1 MNAPKQV
8 VIVGGGF
15 AGLNAAKALRRERRV
30 QVTLIDRRNFHL
42 FQPLLYQVATGGLSP
57 ANISAPLRGILRRH
71 RNVRVILGSVVNI
84 DPGRR
89 KVSLR
94 NENGLDEFQYDWLVV
109 AAGATH
115 SYFGH
120 DEWREI
126 APGLKTVEDAT
137 QIRGKILAAFEAA
150 EKTLDLQKRQ
160 QLMTFVIVGAGPTG
174 VELAGAIAELAR
186 HTLRSDFRKINPAD
200 ARIILL
206 DAQDRV
212 LSSFPPELSVQ
223 AERSL
228 ARLGVVVQTAT
239 HVQQVAP
246 THVVISSG
254 SETSSIRAHTV
265 LWAAGVRAADLAK
278 HIVVATGAKSD
289 EAGRIYVDE
298 DLTIAGFPQIFVI
311 GDMCRFEHQTGSPLP
326 GVAPVAIQQGRY
338 VAKMIRRELNGDR
351 RTRSI
356 PRPAFFYRDRGNL
369 ATIGRRAAVAD
380 LGKLRFSGL
389 LACLLWGLVHIVQ
402 ITSHQNRLLVMM
414 QWAWNYF
421 TFNRSARLITDQS
434 SESAPARDESAGG
447 N

>member
-1 MNAPKQV
+1 MKAPKQV

-71 RNVRVILGSVVNI
+71 RNVRVILGSVVNV

-351 RTRSI
+351 RTRLI

-389 LACLLWGLVHIVQ
+389 LAWLLWGLVHIVQ

-421 TFNRSARLITDQS
+421 TFNRSARLITDQI
-434 SESAPARDESAGG
+434 SESALARDESAEG

>member
-71 RNVRVILGSVVNI
+71 RNVRVILGSVVNV

-186 HTLRSDFRKINPAD
+186 HTLRSDFREINPAD

-289 EAGRIYVDE
+289 EAGRVYVDE

-311 GDMCRFEHQTGSPLP
+311 GDMCRFEHQRGSPLP

-389 LACLLWGLVHIVQ
+389 LAWLLWGLVHIVQ

-421 TFNRSARLITDQS
+421 TFNRSARLITDQI
-434 SESAPARDESAGG
+434 SESALARDESAEG

>member
-71 RNVRVILGSVVNI
+71 RNVRVILGSVVNV

-186 HTLRSDFRKINPAD
+186 HTLRSDFREINPAD

-289 EAGRIYVDE
+289 EAGRVYVDE

-389 LACLLWGLVHIVQ
+389 LAWLLWGLVHIVQ

-421 TFNRSARLITDQS
+421 TFNRSARLITDQI
-434 SESAPARDESAGG
+434 SESALARDESAEG

>member
-150 EKTLDLQKRQ
+150 EKTLDLQKHQ

-186 HTLRSDFRKINPAD
+186 HTLRSDFREINPAD

-389 LACLLWGLVHIVQ
+389 LAWLLWGLVHIVQ

-421 TFNRSARLITDQS
+421 TFNRSARLITDQI
-434 SESAPARDESAGG
+434 SESALARDESAEG

>member
-71 RNVRVILGSVVNI
+71 RNVRVILGSVVNV

-186 HTLRSDFRKINPAD
+186 HTLRSDFREINPAD

-389 LACLLWGLVHIVQ
+389 LAWLLWGLVHIVQ

-421 TFNRSARLITDQS
+421 TFNRSARLITDQI
-434 SESAPARDESAGG
+434 SESALARDESAEG